1 MKIVLAALAACC
13 VFCFAATLNG
23 QTAAATPPPLLSDQS
38 PTASILFPDGRS
50 LPIRSSGGKFPLVIA
65 YAGQTFTVQYRIPA
79 AIASLLVIQPL
90 DGGAISAAS
99 PVAADG
105 TTAFQYQFGTGPG
118 LYRIYVG
125 LGNFSAVLQ
134 FWVPLTNGDNPPLL
148 TPP

>member
-1 MKIVLAALAACC
+1 MTKFCAAVAACC
-13 VFCFAATLNG
+13 VFCVAAKLYG
-23 QTAAATPPPLLSDQS
+23 ERAEATPPPLLSDQS
-38 PTASILFPDGRS
+38 PSASILFPDGRS

-65 YAGQTFTVQYRIPA
+65 YAGQIFTVQCRIPP
-79 AIASLLVIQPL
+79 AIASRLVIQPL

-105 TTAFQYQFGTGPG
+105 TTTVQYQFGTGPG

-134 FWVPLTNGDNPPLL
+134 FWVPLANGDNPPLL
-148 TPP
+148 TAP